1 MWPELI
7 TRNDVADSSDWNAG
21 DTSGPP
27 RVGTVVVAHRHR
39 LYLEGLLQILKEA
52 GRIEVVGQAESEPQ
66 LLECVTATRPEVV
79 VFEPFETD
87 VDDLDVLDAMHTVS
101 PGTKILIIQQT
112 FDSARL
118 LKALRKGAWGYFSH
132 STTSEEFLK
141 AIQAT
146 RRGELWVERA
156 MLRRLLLESG
166 EPVSLGKVPRLGDA
180 HFRTLRPRELEI
192 ANLAAAGLSNKSI
205 GSQLGITE
213 STVKTHLVNIFR
225 KFEIH
230 HRMELAGF
238 LRDRGEARG

>member
-1 MWPELI
+1 
-7 TRNDVADSSDWNAG
+7 
-21 DTSGPP
+21 
-27 RVGTVVVAHRHR
+27 VAHRYR
-39 LYLEGLLQILKEA
+39 LYLEGLLQILKDA
-52 GRIEVVGQAESEPQ
+52 RGIEVVGHAESEPQ
-66 LLECVTATRPEVV
+66 LLECVTRTRPEVV

-87 VDDLDVLDAMHTVS
+87 ADDLEVLDAMHAAS
-101 PGTKILIIQQT
+101 PGTKILIILQV

-118 LKALRKGAWGYFSH
+118 LKALRKGSWGYFSQ

-156 MLRRLLLESG
+156 MMRRLLLESG
-166 EPVSLGKVPRLGDA
+166 EPLPLERVPRLADA
-180 HFRTLRPRELEI
+180 HFGTLRPRELEI
-192 ANLAAAGLSNKSI
+192 ANLAAAGLSNKRI

-225 KFEIH
+225 KFDIH

-238 LRDRGEARG
+238 LRDRVEVRSG